1 MKGHKM
7 NCVKCEMVKGLSTLN
22 GYCEKCFDTYFFG
35 VKPVETKNYYYQ
47 LDEKGNK
54 VREFWL

>member
-1 MKGHKM
+1 MKCIH
-7 NCVKCEMVKGLSTLN
+7 CEIVKGLSTLN

-35 VKPVETKNYYYQ
+35 EKPVETKNYYYQ

-54 VREFWL
+54 VKEFWL